1 VAASATEHTA
11 VILSD
16 DDDDA
21 LFLVSNESAGD
32 DVARARA
39 RLLLAPRCIEFDRV
53 VSIFVDARKIPTI
66 ESFASELDENMSP
79 IRAPFYWGN

>member
-1 VAASATEHTA
+1 
-11 VILSD
+11 
-16 DDDDA
+16 
-21 LFLVSNESAGD
+21 
-32 DVARARA
+32 
-39 RLLLAPRCIEFDRV
+39 IEFDRV